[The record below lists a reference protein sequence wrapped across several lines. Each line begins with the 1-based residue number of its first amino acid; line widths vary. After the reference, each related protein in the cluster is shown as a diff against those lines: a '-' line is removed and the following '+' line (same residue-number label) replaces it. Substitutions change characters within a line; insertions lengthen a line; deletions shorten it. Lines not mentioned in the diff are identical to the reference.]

1 MTAACPFSSYYLQ
14 VSEAYQNATQLDPH
28 NYKGWHAWA
37 LVNFHMVEQ
46 LTTAQASLLSSSRK
60 SGRPGTGNSIATA
73 SGGGPIMATVPPYGR
88 NNTVPASR
96 MPLSDASLMSYNLAA
111 AQGFLRAISLGQKR
125 WSASVEQD
133 MLCLLYVWFRY
144 GNEPEVDRLLS
155 SHFSIVNLDAWLGV
169 LPQLIARIHTRESA
183 VRCLL
188 DDLLC
193 RLGAKHPQALVYPL
207 SVALK
212 SPKIE
217 RKSAAEA
224 LMANLRQRSSSLVE
238 QALLVSGELIR
249 VAILWHEQW
258 HEGLEEASRLYFGDG
273 NVKSMLEV
281 LIPLHEQ
288 LEQGPTTLREVAFQ
302 QAFGRELS
310 QAYECIKRYREALA
324 QTGHS
329 PGPLVVPAY
338 GRGGPHHHVGGEA
351 EAALNQAWDLYYAVF
366 KRINKQLPQLTTLDL
381 QYVSPALLGSRNLEL
396 AVPGTYRVNGS
407 AVRIANF
414 NPAVQ
419 VSEARSF

>member
-1 MTAACPFSSYYLQ
+1 
-14 VSEAYQNATQLDPH
+14 
-28 NYKGWHAWA
+28 
-37 LVNFHMVEQ
+37 MVEQ
-46 LTTAQASLLSSSRK
+46 LTMAQMPSHRRGGRSGGSGGSSSIMTTPPPYR
-60 SGRPGTGNSIATA
+60 NSSS
-73 SGGGPIMATVPPYGR
+73 SGGGGGKGI
-88 NNTVPASR
+88 AS
-96 MPLSDASLMSYNLAA
+96 SELMSYNLAA
-111 AQGFLRAISLGQKR
+111 AQGFLRAISLGQKK
-125 WSASVEQD
+125 WCASVEQD

-144 GNEPEVDRLLS
+144 GNEPEVDKLLS
-155 SHFSIVNLDAWLGV
+155 SHFSIVSLDAWLGV

-183 VRCLL
+183 VRYLL

-193 RLGAKHPQALVYPL
+193 RLGARHPQALVYPL

-224 LMANLRQRSSSLVE
+224 LMANLRQRSSTLVE

-258 HEGLEEASRLYFGDG
+258 HEGLEEASRMYFGDG

-281 LIPLHEQ
+281 LLPLHEQ

-310 QAYECIKRYREALA
+310 QAYECIKRYSDIVA
-324 QTGHS
+324 TGPPPSMTSH
-329 PGPLVVPAY
+329 GY
-338 GRGGPHHHVGGEA
+338 GRGGGHHHHMGSEA
-351 EAALNQAWDLYYAVF
+351 EAALNQAWDLYYTVF

-381 QYVSPALLGSRNLEL
+381 QYVSPSLLASRNLEL

-407 AVRIANF
+407 AVRIAHF

-419 VSEARSF
+419 VGGGGSSKE